1 MKNAKKKQCLKFF
14 ALFFKIADWKVLK
27 IAPNVVLDQP
37 VNLAHSDW
45 MHHFAEGQSENSYGV
60 RLHWGERGVGP
71 QVDVVREVVCI
82 LRPKFGQI
90 FCRRRHKWKPSKVFQ

>member
-60 RLHWGERGVGP
+60 RSHWGERGGP
-71 QVDVVREVVCI
+71 TSGCSKGGCVYSQAQIWTNI
-82 LRPKFGQI
+82 LQTT
-90 FCRRRHKWKPSKVFQ
+90 SQMEAL